1 MKKIFALVLA
11 AVMTAS
17 MATVSFAATDGK
29 YDGIAVGVKDA
40 AGTSMTTVYVLSDSR
55 AENVVDGTKTSEK
68 NSTGDLFEGGDRIAI
83 PLLVWDDDDDTD
95 PAKDNVLDSAD
106 TATWYT
112 KDIDYKKASFDV
124 DWKVG
129 DADVDFDL
137 VKFDSAVSETSL
149 QGKYVYCAII
159 TLPENKGNKAV
170 DLAGTIKAG
179 ANSSSAKKGNAMTI
193 ELSYTPDSTN
203 ANNTNTFDGG
213 ALKSGSTGVVSF
225 DKSEGVIDID
235 FEAAIGTVATYSVD
249 VSSQGKLNLEWNTT
263 FDKTFG
269 AMYDYANLS
278 FINFEGEPAFN
289 KTGTLYIY
297 AEDENSFVYEATA
310 DGAKA
315 VDATWDEDYGA

>member
-1 MKKIFALVLA
+1 
-11 AVMTAS
+11 
-17 MATVSFAATDGK
+17 
-29 YDGIAVGVKDA
+29 
-40 AGTSMTTVYVLSDSR
+40 
-55 AENVVDGTKTSEK
+55 
-68 NSTGDLFEGGDRIAI
+68 
-83 PLLVWDDDDDTD
+83 
-95 PAKDNVLDSAD
+95 
-106 TATWYT
+106 
-112 KDIDYKKASFDV
+112 
-124 DWKVG
+124 
-129 DADVDFDL
+129 
-137 VKFDSAVSETSL
+137 
-149 QGKYVYCAII
+149 
-159 TLPENKGNKAV
+159 
-170 DLAGTIKAG
+170 
-179 ANSSSAKKGNAMTI
+179 MTI

-315 VDATWDEDYGA
+315 VDATWDEDYGAWAIKTRKLTSYVLSDVELNEKTVTDSSSSTTDAGKENPDTGR